1 MNERQYD
8 EARERGRLS
17 GGADVFGEGI
27 EGDAVGT
34 GDVLLG
40 GVVRPGREDQE
51 ATGGNGIK
59 EEG

>member
-1 MNERQYD
+1 MNERQHD
-8 EARERGRLS
+8 KARERGRLS

-59 EEG
+59 EES

>member
-1 MNERQYD
+1 MIR
-8 EARERGRLS
+8 RGRGGRLS
-17 GGADVFGEGI
+17 RGADVFGEGI

-51 ATGGNGIK
+51 AIGGNGIK
-59 EEG
+59 EES

>member
-17 GGADVFGEGI
+17 EGADVFGEGI

-59 EEG
+59 KEG

>member
-8 EARERGRLS
+8 EARERGILS

-40 GVVRPGREDQE
+40 GVVRPWREDQE

>member
-8 EARERGRLS
+8 KARGEKRLS

-59 EEG
+59 EES

>member
-1 MNERQYD
+1 MDERQHD
-8 EARERGRLS
+8 KARERGRLS
-17 GGADVFGEGI
+17 GRADVFGEGI

-59 EEG
+59 EES

>member
-1 MNERQYD
+1 MDERQYD

-17 GGADVFGEGI
+17 GGADVFSEGI

-59 EEG
+59 EES

>member
-1 MNERQYD
+1 MDERQYD
-8 EARERGRLS
+8 EGRERGRLS
-17 GGADVFGEGI
+17 RGADVFGEGI

-40 GVVRPGREDQE
+40 GVVRPGREDQA

-59 EEG
+59 EES

>member
-1 MNERQYD
+1 MNERQHD
-8 EARERGRLS
+8 KARERGRLS

-40 GVVRPGREDQE
+40 RVVRPGREDQE
-51 ATGGNGIK
+51 VTGGNGIK
-59 EEG
+59 KEG

>member
-8 EARERGRLS
+8 KARERGRLS

-59 EEG
+59 EES

>member
-1 MNERQYD
+1 MITRG
-8 EARERGRLS
+8 ARGRLS

-59 EEG
+59 EES

>member
-34 GDVLLG
+34 GDMLFG

-59 EEG
+59 EES